1 MKVLLSRGGGV
12 GEEQGRIS
20 LWVAAIRAISLK
32 QAGEAAGQE
41 TPTQCYRQALLRQ
54 TLVPPTYKGPGV
66 NIGICAHFFRLLKA
80 SLPLQAIDCPTFS
93 PAVHNGEISASLRY
107 LFLRDDAILT
117 S

>member
-12 GEEQGRIS
+12 GEEEGRIS

-66 NIGICAHFFRLLKA
+66 NIGICARIFRLQ
-80 SLPLQAIDCPTFS
+80 SLPLAIDCPTFS
-93 PAVHNGEISASLRY
+93 PAHNGEISALRY